1 MAKNQFITGPVSYGG
16 KAQQL
21 AIGAGVAKAFNS
33 NSGVNSLRR
42 DYLQKQLI
50 DEELKEFSSV
60 YDKINTIPETGVE
73 NFDSNINAFFNQGAD
88 KIFKVKNLM
97 ANGHMSQQEGAK
109 IISQTENYIDKYNY
123 T

>member
-21 AIGAGVAKAFNS
+21 AIGAGVAKAFND

-60 YDKINTIPETGVE
+60 YELTP
-73 NFDSNINAFFNQGAD
+73 
-88 KIFKVKNLM
+88 L
-97 ANGHMSQQEGAK
+97 
-109 IISQTENYIDKYNY
+109 
-123 T
+123 